1 MTSLL
6 LLLSLVFAQVPA
18 TAPPP
23 APASLSQAWDAEHR
37 DYGPTPLLDHAA
49 LQPWLE
55 TTVKESGGGIS
66 IEEIGRSLEG
76 RSISHL
82 TVGRGPFHV
91 LLWSQM
97 HGDEPTATSALL
109 DILHYVNRR
118 RSSAEVQRLLD
129 SLTLHIVPMLNPD
142 GAQRFQRRN
151 AQGIDINRD
160 ALLLQTPE
168 GRVLKALRDRLN
180 PALGFNLHNQ
190 NWRTSAGKSRKPAS
204 ISLLAVAF
212 DEARTETPGRV
223 LAKKTCA
230 VIRGALETFVPGQV
244 ARYDDEFEV
253 RAFGDNVTKWGTPVV
268 LIETGPLAG
277 AQAEREL
284 VRLNFVA
291 ILASLDAIASGRVRQ
306 ADPAAY
312 ESLPMNE
319 SEPLHDPRE
328 GRDDR
333 DGHGHTNVPRR
344 RRPHLQPGCPGL
356 RRARPT
362 PGRAGASHRGP
373 GGPAGVRRAGD
384 NRRCGPRAR
393 AEPGLEDRRHGDRA
407 GLVGFSQRTGHRP
420 GFGPRP
426 RAAEGDREGN
436 LQGGEDHPERDGAR
450 GEVGSVGKVATDHLA
465 N

>member
-6 LLLSLVFAQVPA
+6 LLLSLVFAQAPA
-18 TAPPP
+18 IAPPP
-23 APASLSQAWDAEHR
+23 SPSSLSQAWEAEHR

-55 TTVKESGGGIS
+55 TTVKESGGAIS

-109 DILHYVNRR
+109 DILHHVNRR
-118 RSSAEVQRLLD
+118 RSSPEVQRLLE

-168 GRVLKALRDRLN
+168 GRILKALRDRLN
-180 PALGFNLHNQ
+180 PSLGFNLHNQ
-190 NWRTSAGKSRKPAS
+190 GWRTSAGKSGKPAS

-212 DEARTETPGRV
+212 DEPRTETPGRV
-223 LAKKTCA
+223 LAKKACA
-230 VIRGALETFVPGQV
+230 IIRGALETFVPGQV

-268 LIETGPLAG
+268 LIETGPLGG
-277 AQAEREL
+277 AQADREL

-291 ILASLDAIASGRVRQ
+291 ILAALDAVASGVVHK

-312 ESLPMNE
+312 ETLPINE
-319 SEPLHDPRE
+319 SGVFTILVRGATIATGTAIPPFLGDVGLASSRVVRAADER
-328 GRDDR
+328 G
-333 DGHGHTNVPRR
+333 PRR
-344 RRPHLQPGCPGL
+344 AVQSL
-356 RRARPT
+356 RIEDL
-362 PGRAGASHRGP
+362 
-373 GGPAGVRRAGD
+373 GD
-384 NRRCGPRAR
+384 LRVFS
-393 AEPGLEDRRHGDRA
+393 GLETIDAA
-407 GLVGFSQRTGHRP
+407 GLVLAPSQGWKAGDAVSVPEWSAFRSERVIATGSALDLALLKETGKGTYRV
-420 GFGPRP
+420 
-426 RAAEGDREGN
+426 DRIIPSETV
-436 LQGGEDHPERDGAR
+436 LGG
-450 GEVGSVGKVATDHLA
+450 K
-465 N
+465 

>member
-6 LLLSLVFAQVPA
+6 LLLSLVFAQAPA
-18 TAPPP
+18 IAPPP
-23 APASLSQAWDAEHR
+23 SPSSLSQAWEAEHR

-55 TTVKESGGGIS
+55 TTVKESGGAIS

-76 RSISHL
+76 RSISLL

-109 DILHYVNRR
+109 DILHHVNRR
-118 RSSAEVQRLLD
+118 RSTPEVQRLLE

-168 GRVLKALRDRLN
+168 GRILKELRDRLN
-180 PALGFNLHNQ
+180 PSLGFNLHNQ
-190 NWRTSAGKSRKPAS
+190 GWRTSAGKSGKPAS

-212 DEARTETPGRV
+212 DEPRTETPGRV
-223 LAKKTCA
+223 LAKKACA
-230 VIRGALETFVPGQV
+230 IIRGALETFVPGQV

-268 LIETGPLAG
+268 LIETGPLGG
-277 AQAEREL
+277 AQADREL

-291 ILASLDAIASGRVRQ
+291 ILAALDAVATGVVHK

-312 ESLPMNE
+312 ETLPINE
-319 SEPLHDPRE
+319 SGVFTVLVRGATIATGTAIPPFLGDVGLASSRVVRAADAR
-328 GRDDR
+328 G
-333 DGHGHTNVPRR
+333 PRR
-344 RRPHLQPGCPGL
+344 AVQSL
-356 RRARPT
+356 RIEDL
-362 PGRAGASHRGP
+362 
-373 GGPAGVRRAGD
+373 GD
-384 NRRCGPRAR
+384 LRVFA
-393 AEPGLEDRRHGDRA
+393 GLETIDAA
-407 GLVGFSQRTGHRP
+407 GLVLAPSQGWKAGDAVSVPEWSAFRSERVIATGSALDLALLKETGKGTYRV
-420 GFGPRP
+420 
-426 RAAEGDREGN
+426 DRIIPSETVLGV
-436 LQGGEDHPERDGAR
+436 R
-450 GEVGSVGKVATDHLA
+450 
-465 N
+465 

>member
-1 MTSLL
+1 MISLL
-6 LLLSLVFAQVPA
+6 LLLWLSFPQAAAVS
-18 TAPPP
+18 APPP
-23 APASLSQAWDAEHR
+23 STFSQAWEAEHR
-37 DYGPTPLLDHAA
+37 DYGPTPLLDHAT

-55 TTVKESGGGIS
+55 RTVKESGGTVTM
-66 IEEIGRSLEG
+66 EEIGRSLEG

-118 RSSAEVQRLLD
+118 SSSPDVQRLLG

-142 GAQRFQRRN
+142 GAERFQRRN

-180 PALGFNLHNQ
+180 PSLGFNLHNQ
-190 NWRTSAGKSRKPAS
+190 NWRTSVGKTGKPAS

-230 VIRGALETFVPGQV
+230 VIRSAVETLAPGQV

-268 LIETGPLAG
+268 LIETGPMAG
-277 AQAEREL
+277 PQADRDL

-291 ILASLDAIASGRVRQ
+291 ILGALDAVASGRVQQ
-306 ADPAAY
+306 ADPGAY

-319 SEPLHDPRE
+319 SNIFTVLVKGASIATGTGIPAFVGDVGLGSSRLVRAAD
-328 GRDDR
+328 GR
-333 DGHGHTNVPRR
+333 GPRR
-344 RRPHLQPGCPGL
+344 AVQAL
-356 RRARPT
+356 RIEDL
-362 PGRAGASHRGP
+362 
-373 GGPAGVRRAGD
+373 GD
-384 NRRCGPRAR
+384 LRVFA
-393 AEPGLEDRRHGDRA
+393 GLETIEAA
-407 GLVGFSQRTGHRP
+407 GLVLAPNQGWKAGETVTVPDWSTFRSERAVAPGSALDLALLRETGKGTYRVERVIP
-420 GFGPRP
+420 S
-426 RAAEGDREGN
+426 EQS
-436 LQGGEDHPERDGAR
+436 LQH
-450 GEVGSVGKVATDHLA
+450 
-465 N
+465 